1 MDWTII
7 LNWILGGTSLA
18 GIVGFFVYRKEN
30 KKLKEN
36 EVAAASVETQS
47 KEIDLGKKYIEES
60 VNVVKGIKSL
70 LEANNADTAA
80 ISAKMDGVETRMV
93 DMEKKLA
100 TYNRN
105 MVGYNNRLR
114 TIERFLNGNLKEF
127 TAQEKEAK
135 RAKKSQPKPAQ
146 E

>member
-1 MDWTII
+1 
-7 LNWILGGTSLA
+7 
-18 GIVGFFVYRKEN
+18 
-30 KKLKEN
+30 
-36 EVAAASVETQS
+36 
-47 KEIDLGKKYIEES
+47 
-60 VNVVKGIKSL
+60 
-70 LEANNADTAA
+70 
-80 ISAKMDGVETRMV
+80 MDGVETRMV

-105 MVGYNNRLR
+105 MVSYNNRLG

-135 RAKKSQPKPAQ
+135 RAKKSQPKPVQ

>member
-1 MDWTII
+1 MVMGRRLTSPSEWSAHAGHFFCPISKPKTTICTIENKQKRQWIGLFI

-70 LEANNADTAA
+70 LEANNAEHGCHRCQ
-80 ISAKMDGVETRMV
+80 DGRRG
-93 DMEKKLA
+93 DA
-100 TYNRN
+100 D
-105 MVGYNNRLR
+105 G
-114 TIERFLNGNLKEF
+114 
-127 TAQEKEAK
+127 
-135 RAKKSQPKPAQ
+135 
-146 E
+146 

>member
-1 MDWTII
+1 MDWTSLII
-7 LNWILGGTSLA
+7 TLLTSTTLLGLISF
-18 GIVGFFVYRKEN
+18 IFYRKEN
-30 KKLKEN
+30 KKLKQQEVEN
-36 EVAAASVETQS
+36 ASVETQS
-47 KEIDLGKKYIEES
+47 MEIDLGKKYIEES

-80 ISAKMDGVETRMV
+80 IAAKMDGVETRMV

-105 MVGYNNRLR
+105 IVGYNNRLR

-135 RAKKSQPKPAQ
+135 RAKRPEPKPAQ

>member
-7 LNWILGGTSLA
+7 LNWILGGTSLV
-18 GIVGFFVYRKEN
+18 GVIGFFVYRKEN

-70 LEANNADTAA
+70 LETNNADTAA
-80 ISAKMDGVETRMV
+80 LVAKMSGVESRMV
-93 DMEKKLA
+93 DMEKKMS

-105 MVGYNNRLR
+105 MVGYNNRLG

-127 TAQEKEAK
+127 TAQEAEAK
-135 RAKKSQPKPAQ
+135 RAKREKA
-146 E
+146 